1 MIRLEA
7 MPEFGV
13 HRRRHW
19 VVLTIGADRYLLDA
33 SEAVGLADLLVDHAE
48 QEVAR

>member
-1 MIRLEA
+1 MIRLES

-19 VVLTIGADRYLLDA
+19 VVLVLGADRFLLDA
-33 SEAVGLADLLVDHAE
+33 SEAVQLADLLVDHAE

>member
-7 MPEFGV
+7 MPQFGV

-19 VVLTIGADRYLLDA
+19 VVLTVGADRFLLDA
-33 SEAVGLADLLVDHAE
+33 SEAVKLADLLVDGAE
-48 QEVAR
+48 QEVEG